1 MVSNS
6 DSGKRIVVYEEGWDS
21 VTNRADLERMVEN
34 WKLARDYG
42 IFNVL
47 LMHKVTDLDMAGD
60 AGSQLAAMANSLL
73 ADADVKVIYR
83 QDSAALSATARQLE
97 LNDRERTILKSFQK
111 GEGLWRVGQA
121 TFEVYNKLTGEEMP
135 LLDTDQRT
143 GSEAKTDDFG
153 TVLSSD
159 WVTA

>member
-60 AGSQLAAMANSLL
+60 A
-73 ADADVKVIYR
+73 
-83 QDSAALSATARQLE
+83 
-97 LNDRERTILKSFQK
+97 
-111 GEGLWRVGQA
+111 
-121 TFEVYNKLTGEEMP
+121 
-135 LLDTDQRT
+135 
-143 GSEAKTDDFG
+143 
-153 TVLSSD
+153 
-159 WVTA
+159 